1 MSDAHPLDRKV
12 YALNEHKHV
21 SMREMLSSFRRHG
34 VSRVTDLHLKIGEP
48 PIYRVD
54 GQLKK
59 TNGAAL
65 TERDIERMLRTLVND
80 AEWNALEGMRSVN
93 NSHLIGDMRFRI
105 NVFYD
110 RKGLAAAIRALDT
123 VLPQVEN
130 IGFPNGV
137 WQDIVELRQGL
148 VMLTGATGMG
158 KSTTIASLIERI
170 ARDRACH
177 IITLEDPIEY
187 HLDPGKSIV
196 SQRAIGRDVPSYER
210 GLRDCLREDPDVIFV
225 GEMTDL
231 ESTAWTLTAAETG
244 HLVFSAL
251 HTRDTTGAIP
261 RLIDIFPTSR
271 ADEVSHQLSLSLRYI
286 IGQKLVPRR
295 DRNGRVVAM
304 EILHNNF
311 AVSNLIRQNRPEQM
325 FSLMQTMTRDE
336 PEQRMCTMERSLA
349 RLVMDGVLDRT
360 EAELAANHRELL
372 VDEYERNR

>member
-1 MSDAHPLDRKV
+1 KS
-12 YALNEHKHV
+12 V
-21 SMREMLSSFRRHG
+21 SMRELLASFRRHG
-34 VSRVTDLHLKIGEP
+34 VSRVTDLHLKVGEP

-59 TNGAAL
+59 TNGAPL
-65 TERDIERMLRTLVND
+65 TEQVIERIVRTLIDD
-80 AEWNALEGMRSVN
+80 AEWRTLETARSVN
-93 NSHLIGDMRFRI
+93 NSHLIDDMRFRV

-110 RKGLAAAIRALDT
+110 RKGLAAAIRALET
-123 VLPQVEN
+123 TLPPVEK
-130 IGFPNGV
+130 IGFPNRV
-137 WQDIVELRQGL
+137 WEDIVQLRQGL
-148 VMLTGATGMG
+148 VLLTGATGMG
-158 KSTTIASLIERI
+158 KSTTIASLLERI

-187 HLDPGKSIV
+187 HLDPGKSII
-196 SQRAIGRDVPSYER
+196 SQRAVGRDVPDYER

-225 GEMTDL
+225 GEMTDQ

-251 HTRDTTGAIP
+251 HTRDTTGSIS
-261 RLIDIFPTSR
+261 RLIDIFPSAR
-271 ADEVSHQLSLSLRYI
+271 ADEVAHQLSLSLRYI

-295 DRNGRVVAM
+295 DRNGRVAAM

-325 FSLMQTMTRDE
+325 FSLLQTMTRDE

-349 RLVMDGVLDRT
+349 QLVRSGVIDRT

-372 VDEYERNR
+372 VDELERNP